1 MKRQI
6 RSSVFE
12 TNSSSTHSIA
22 IPKECTTP
30 SNISFYTGDFG
41 WSFKEVNAVDYF
53 YTAIYE
59 TSETKAELLE
69 KIQKLKSILE
79 SHDIEYYFAKP
90 SSHTWRS
97 DYDGKEYFSLD
108 DGYID
113 HGYELTDFVDELLDD
128 EDKLLRFLGGV
139 LVFTGNDNSDSD
151 VFINSNEEFIEDYDW
166 RTKTTSK
173 YKNEYYMSNHE
184 DYEWYYK
191 GNQGEN

>member
-6 RSSVFE
+6 RSCVFE

-22 IPKECTTP
+22 IPKKCEIP

-41 WSFKEVNAVDYF
+41 WSFSEVDAVNYF

-59 TSETKAELLE
+59 TSETEIEILE

-79 SHDIEYYFAKP
+79 SHDIEYHFTRP
-90 SSHTWRS
+90 SSHIWRS

-113 HGYELTDFVDELLDD
+113 HGYELKDFVDELLND
-128 EDKLLRFLGGV
+128 EDKLLRFFGGG
-139 LVFTGNDNSDSD
+139 LVFTGNDNQESCG
-151 VFINSNEEFIEDYDW
+151 FIERNEEFIEEYDW
-166 RTKTTSK
+166 STHKCTKI
-173 YKNEYYMSNHE
+173 KNEYYMSNHE
-184 DYEWYYK
+184 DYEWYFK
-191 GNQGEN
+191 GN